1 MAKYVYPAIFTLEEN
16 GEYSVS
22 FPDIKGCFTC
32 GETLADAVEMAQD
45 ALCLMLFDME
55 EEGERIPVPSDIKN
69 LPVQNPRELISL
81 VACDTLEYRKMYH
94 NHAVKKTL
102 TLPGWL
108 NTIAEKQGVNF
119 SQVLQDALKE
129 KLHVS

>member
-1 MAKYVYPAIFTLEEN
+1 MKYVYPAIFTTETN
-16 GEYSVS
+16 GGYSVS
-22 FPDIKGCFTC
+22 FPDIKGCFTD
-32 GETLADAVEMAQD
+32 GENLADALEMAQD

-55 EEGERIPVPSDIKN
+55 EDGKTIPSPTNIKE
-69 LPVQNPRELISL
+69 VRTQNPNEFVSL
-81 VACDTLEYRKMYH
+81 VSCDTLEYRKLYH
-94 NHAVKKTL
+94 SNAVKKTL

-119 SQVLQDALKE
+119 SQVLQEALKE